1 MIKVKNLTK
10 VYNGTTVLDLPELH
24 IKKGESFGLVGNN
37 GAGKTTFFSLI
48 LDLIESTTGEI
59 LSNGIKTARS
69 DHWKDYT
76 GSFIDEKF
84 LIEFLYPEEYFE
96 FIADLHG
103 LSKSEYDDF
112 LNRFNDFFNTEILKQ
127 KKFIRDLSK
136 GNQKN
141 VGIAA
146 ALLAKPEVII
156 LDEPFPHL
164 DPTSVF
170 RLKKMLQEF
179 KNEFNTTL
187 LISSH
192 DLNHVTEVCERIV
205 VLDKGKIVHDLTRG
219 EENLKL
225 LQNYFAV

>member
-1 MIKVKNLTK
+1 MIEVKNLTK
-10 VYNGTTVLDLPELH
+10 IYSGRTVLNLPSLKIE
-24 IKKGESFGLVGNN
+24 KGESFGLVGNN

-48 LDLIESTTGEI
+48 LDLIELSTGEV
-59 LSNGIKTARS
+59 LSDGKKTAKS
-69 DHWKDYT
+69 DHWKIYT
-76 GSFIDEKF
+76 GSYIDEKF

-96 FIADLHG
+96 FVAELHG
-103 LSKSEYDDF
+103 ITKSEYKDF
-112 LNRFNDFFNTEILKQ
+112 LHKFDDFFNTEILKQ

-136 GNQKN
+136 GNQKK

-146 ALLAKPEVII
+146 ALLAKPQVVI

-179 KNEFNTTL
+179 KKEFKSTL

-192 DLNHVTEVCERIV
+192 DLNHITEVCERIV
-205 VLDKGKIVHDLTRG
+205 VLDKGNVVHDLSKG
-219 EENLKL
+219 EENLKV
-225 LQNYFAV
+225 LQDYFAV

>member
-10 VYNGTTVLDLPELH
+10 VYNGITVLDLPELQ
-24 IKKGESFGLVGNN
+24 IIKGESFGLVGNN

-136 GNQKN
+136 GNQKK

-205 VLDKGKIVHDLTRG
+205 VLDKGKIVHDLARG

>member
-1 MIKVKNLTK
+1 MIEVKNLTK
-10 VYNGTTVLDLPELH
+10 NYNGTTVLDLPELH

-76 GSFIDEKF
+76 GSYIDEKF

-103 LSKSEYDDF
+103 LSKNEYDDF
-112 LNRFNDFFNTEILKQ
+112 LNRFNDFFSTEILKQ

-136 GNQKN
+136 GNQKK

>member
-1 MIKVKNLTK
+1 MIEVKNLTK
-10 VYNGTTVLDLPELH
+10 NYNETTVLDLPELH

-37 GAGKTTFFSLI
+37 GAGKTTFFSLT
-48 LDLIESTTGEI
+48 LDIIESTTGEI
-59 LSNGIKTARS
+59 LSCGVKTARS

-76 GSFIDEKF
+76 GSYIDEKF

-96 FIADLHG
+96 FVADLHG

-136 GNQKN
+136 GNQKK

>member
-1 MIKVKNLTK
+1 MIEVKSLTK
-10 VYNGTTVLDLPELH
+10 IYNGITVLDLPWLQ

-48 LDLIESTTGEI
+48 LDLIEATTGEI

-76 GSFIDEKF
+76 GSYIDEKY

-96 FIADLHG
+96 FIADLHNIT
-103 LSKSEYDDF
+103 KNEYENF

-136 GNQKN
+136 GNQKK

-205 VLDKGKIVHDLTRG
+205 VLDKGKIVHDLERG
-219 EENLKL
+219 EENLRV

>member
-1 MIKVKNLTK
+1 MIEVKNLTK
-10 VYNGTTVLDLPELH
+10 KYNGTMVLDLPELQ

-48 LDLIESTTGEI
+48 LDLIEATTGEI
-59 LSNGIKTARS
+59 LSSGVKTARS

-103 LSKSEYDDF
+103 LSKSEYDNF

-136 GNQKN
+136 GNQKK

-205 VLDKGKIVHDLTRG
+205 VLDKGKIVHDLARG

>member
-1 MIKVKNLTK
+1 MIEVKNLTK
-10 VYNGTTVLDLPELH
+10 NYNGTTVLDLLELQ

-59 LSNGIKTARS
+59 LSNGIKTAHS

-76 GSFIDEKF
+76 GSYIDEKF

-103 LSKSEYDDF
+103 LSQSEYDNF
-112 LNRFNDFFNTEILKQ
+112 LNRFSDFFSTEILKQ

-136 GNQKN
+136 GNQKK

-205 VLDKGKIVHDLTRG
+205 VLEKGKIVHDLARG

>member
-192 DLNHVTEVCERIV
+192 DLKRLC
-205 VLDKGKIVHDLTRG
+205 
-219 EENLKL
+219 
-225 LQNYFAV
+225 

>member
-1 MIKVKNLTK
+1 MIQVKNLTK
-10 VYNGTTVLDLPELH
+10 VYNGITVLNLPELQ

-48 LDLIESTTGEI
+48 LDLIESTNGAI
-59 LSNGIKTARS
+59 LSNGTKTARS

-76 GSFIDEKF
+76 GSYIDEKF

-103 LSKSEYDDF
+103 LSKSEYDNF
-112 LNRFNDFFNTEILKQ
+112 LNRFGDFFNTEVLKQ

-136 GNQKN
+136 GNQKK

-179 KNEFNTTL
+179 KNESNTTL

-205 VLDKGKIVHDLTRG
+205 VLDKGKIVHDLARG

>member
-1 MIKVKNLTK
+1 MIVVKNLTK
-10 VYNGTTVLDLPELH
+10 VYNGITVLDLPELH

-76 GSFIDEKF
+76 GSYIDEKF
-84 LIEFLYPEEYFE
+84 LIEFIYPEEYFE

-103 LSKSEYDDF
+103 LSKNEYDDF
-112 LNRFNDFFNTEILKQ
+112 LNRFNDFFSTEILKQ

-136 GNQKN
+136 GNQKK

-192 DLNHVTEVCERIV
+192 DLNHITEVCERIV